1 MGYSANSYIDV
12 LDQNLIEFYELGQIF
27 MQDNAPIHTAKK
39 VRLWFEMYG
48 VEVMEW
54 PPYSPDLNPIKH
66 LWYRLKELVLKHHPE
81 LLEVSGDNNKVREA
95 MIKAMI
101 DVWPKV
107 GRELMNNLID
117 SMTTRVNAV
126 LLAEGWYTRF

>member
-1 MGYSANSYIDV
+1 M
-12 LDQNLIEFYELGQIF
+12 
-27 MQDNAPIHTAKK
+27 H
-39 VRLWFEMYG
+39 G

-54 PPYSPDLNPIKH
+54 PFYSPDLNPIEH

-81 LLEVSGDNNKVREA
+81 LLEVGGDDNKVREA

-126 LLAEGWYTRF
+126 LLVEGWYTRF

>member
-1 MGYSANSYIDV
+1 M
-12 LDQNLIEFYELGQIF
+12 
-27 MQDNAPIHTAKK
+27 
-39 VRLWFEMYG
+39 
-48 VEVMEW
+48 
-54 PPYSPDLNPIKH
+54 
-66 LWYRLKELVLKHHPE
+66 VLKYHPE

-95 MIKAMI
+95 IIKAMI

-126 LLAEGWYTRF
+126 LLAEGWYIRF

>member
-1 MGYSANSYIDV
+1 
-12 LDQNLIEFYELGQIF
+12 
-27 MQDNAPIHTAKK
+27 
-39 VRLWFEMYG
+39 
-48 VEVMEW
+48 
-54 PPYSPDLNPIKH
+54 
-66 LWYRLKELVLKHHPE
+66 
-81 LLEVSGDNNKVREA
+81 

-126 LLAEGWYTRF
+126 LLAEGWYIRF

>member
-1 MGYSANSYIDV
+1 M
-12 LDQNLIEFYELGQIF
+12 
-27 MQDNAPIHTAKK
+27 H
-39 VRLWFEMYG
+39 G

-54 PPYSPDLNPIKH
+54 PFYSLDLNPIKH
-66 LWYRLKELVLKHHPE
+66 FWYRLKELVLKYHPE

-95 MIKAMI
+95 IIKAMI

-126 LLAEGWYTRF
+126 LLVEGWYTRF